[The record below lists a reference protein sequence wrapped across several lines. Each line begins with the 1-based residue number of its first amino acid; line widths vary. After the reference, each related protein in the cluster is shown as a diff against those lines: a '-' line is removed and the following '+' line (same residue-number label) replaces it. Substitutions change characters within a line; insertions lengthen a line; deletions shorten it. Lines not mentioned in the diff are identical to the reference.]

1 MLYLRYFSKR
11 TYQMYL
17 VIRNTFSASEA
28 HTLTHVLLHWTH
40 SVKKKTSKNR
50 NIFSSGLWR
59 KFPLKS
65 FLLMKIIS
73 FLETQTNLCILCWVF
88 ELNSCL
94 HGVHLFPNL
103 SVKNL
108 WFQQFHTIEAF
119 FFALKV
125 FASPT
130 EKISQFYTEFY
141 RKLRF
146 KCFITLISLP
156 ILNFHMNK
164 QQQIYSFQGNCKIDA
179 QF

>member
-65 FLLMKIIS
+65 FLLMNIIS

-119 FFALKV
+119 FFLHWK
-125 FASPT
+125 FS
-130 EKISQFYTEFY
+130 
-141 RKLRF
+141 LRQQ
-146 KCFITLISLP
+146 KKY
-156 ILNFHMNK
+156 LNFTLNF
-164 QQQIYSFQGNCKIDA
+164 IENYGLSA
-179 QF
+179 LLLSYLYQF